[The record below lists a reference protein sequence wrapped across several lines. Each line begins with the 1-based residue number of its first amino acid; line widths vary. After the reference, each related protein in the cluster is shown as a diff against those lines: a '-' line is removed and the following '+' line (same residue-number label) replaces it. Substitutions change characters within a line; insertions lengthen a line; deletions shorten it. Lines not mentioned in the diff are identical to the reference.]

1 MHMCHCIGTRL
12 KIQSKQGQRQWMVT
26 WIKCGEGSGTWDSAL
41 SALLTMDG
49 FIKTRYTFIYN
60 YPFYR
65 YYYCISA
72 LGTRLLVDTLTCG
85 PPNLGASRGKVV
97 VSLTSYQLVY
107 TSNTQLALQW
117 IKCKYKTFTAFNLP
131 RAFNLYRC
139 IQTWL
144 WTLSFLNPSMLPQHI
159 LICWQCEALRR
170 ARSTSWML
178 LITCARYTRFR

>member
-1 MHMCHCIGTRL
+1 MHMCHCTGTRL

-41 SALLTMDG
+41 SVLLTMDG
-49 FIKTRYTFIYN
+49 FMKTRYTFIYN

-72 LGTRLLVDTLTCG
+72 LGILVGYTYLWATQFGSVKRKSCCIPD
-85 PPNLGASRGKVV
+85 K
-97 VSLTSYQLVY
+97 TSYQLVY
-107 TSNTQLALQW
+107 TSNTQPALQW

-170 ARSTSWML
+170 ARSPHG
-178 LITCARYTRFR
+178 CF

>member
-1 MHMCHCIGTRL
+1 MHMCHCTGTRL

-107 TSNTQLALQW
+107 TSNTQPALQW

-170 ARSTSWML
+170 ARSPHG
-178 LITCARYTRFR
+178 CF